1 MIEKITNGCK
11 IEIDHTGTSVYYRPG
26 VIIGGKV
33 EHDCGNER
41 GIGYFLEA
49 LVCLAPFG
57 KDTLDITLHG
67 ITNPNNDLDVSVD
80 IFKSVTIP
88 MLNHFGINENIHL
101 KVIKRGAPPS
111 GCGTIQFSCPC
122 VPSIKTINLSDEGK
136 IKRIR
141 GISYTSR
148 VSHQMSVRMI
158 ENARKL
164 LSDFCDD
171 VYIHTD
177 EFKKSD
183 SGPSSGYG
191 LILVAE
197 TTSGC
202 FLSSERM
209 AKPKEVPE
217 DVSKDA
223 VEIFLLEVLKGG
235 CVDSFN
241 QSIAIFLMALSE
253 EAISTLRIGSLSDYS
268 YV

>member
-1 MIEKITNGCK
+1 M
-11 IEIDHTGTSVYYRPG
+11 
-26 VIIGGKV
+26 
-33 EHDCGNER
+33 
-41 GIGYFLEA
+41 A
-49 LVCLAPFG
+49 CLAPFG
-57 KDTLDITLHG
+57 KEPLNITLHG
-67 ITNPNNDLDVSVD
+67 VTNPNNDLDISVD

-88 MLNHFGINENIHL
+88 MLSRFGIEENIYL
-101 KVIKRGAPPS
+101 KVLKRGAPPS
-111 GCGTIQFSCPC
+111 GCGTIQFFCPS
-122 VPSIKTINLSDEGK
+122 VKAIKTIDWKDEGK

-158 ENARKL
+158 ENARNL
-164 LSDFCDD
+164 LKDFCDD

-177 EFKKSD
+177 EFKKKD

-197 TTSGC
+197 TTTGC
-202 FLSSERM
+202 FISSERM

-223 VEIFLLEVLKGG
+223 VDRFLLEILKSG

-241 QSIAIFLMALSE
+241 QSIAILLMALSE
-253 EAISTLRIGSLSDYS
+253 EAISTLRIGSLSEYS